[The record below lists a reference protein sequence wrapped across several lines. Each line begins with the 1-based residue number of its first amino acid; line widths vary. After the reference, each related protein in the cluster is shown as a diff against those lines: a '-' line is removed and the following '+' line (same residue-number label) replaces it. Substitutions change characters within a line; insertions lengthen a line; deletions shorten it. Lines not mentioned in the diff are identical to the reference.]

1 MNEILNKVQTDFN
14 KLQKTL
20 EREGEVLISKIKDA
34 ANKAA
39 SNKSVVAK
47 RKEFEKLVETQF
59 KKFEPALDK
68 FYKDLKVTAKKYGVN
83 LERLEEGVKTGV
95 KTTKEKA
102 NMRLKRERAGGSK
115 EKSSEASARSAPKK
129 SGGSG
134 SSSASAKKKAS
145 KKV

>member
-1 MNEILNKVQTDFN
+1 MNEILTKVQTDLN

-34 ANKAA
+34 ATKAA

-68 FYKDLKVTAKKYGVN
+68 FYKDLKVTAERYGVN
-83 LERLEEGVKTGV
+83 LDKIEDRV
-95 KTTKEKA
+95 KTTTGKA
-102 NMRLKRERAGGSK
+102 TGRL
-115 EKSSEASARSAPKK
+115 
-129 SGGSG
+129 
-134 SSSASAKKKAS
+134 KKKAKEMQSKDGGSPRGAS
-145 KKV
+145 KKSQSVSRKKATKKV